1 KGKGV
6 FPETHPLSLG
16 VLGLGGHRSARRYL
30 DSGVDVV
37 LAIGTS
43 LGDMATDGFA
53 PALQASRALVH
64 VDIDARQVGKSYA
77 PTHAVVASA
86 ADLLGGLA
94 DRRETFKPLKRIPE
108 GTTPPSF
115 TGTAADAEGAAAAYV
130 APRPPQAGH
139 PAA

>member
-53 PALQASRALVH
+53 PALQAPRAMIH
-64 VDIDARQVGKSYA
+64 VDIDARQLGKRYP
-77 PTHAVVASA
+77 PTHAIVASA
-86 ADLLGGLA
+86 AELLGGLR
-94 DRRETFKPLKRIPE
+94 DRRPE
-108 GTTPPSF
+108 RDPITRSF
-115 TGTAADAEGAAAAYV
+115 MGG
-130 APRPPQAGH
+130 
-139 PAA
+139 